1 MFPRMVQL
9 HIANYTEH
17 IDASI
22 KIMAVQTGINNIIHF
37 RRETLDEMFSLIKRQ
52 AYETGGIIGVDD
64 GGIISAFQFDKTCNS
79 SPFEY
84 CPNVDFLDR
93 VINKKWAKRNIEF
106 VGFVHSHL
114 NNCEISQQ
122 DIEYAR
128 NILEENSC
136 LESILIGVI
145 NLGENKNHMEIYFV
159 NMKEISKICYTIM

>member
-1 MFPRMVQL
+1 
-9 HIANYTEH
+9 
-17 IDASI
+17 
-22 KIMAVQTGINNIIHF
+22 MAVQTGINNIIHI

-114 NNCEISQQ
+114 NNSEVSRQ
-122 DIEYAR
+122 DIDYSR
-128 NILEENSC
+128 DTLRTNKHLNYIILGIVD
-136 LESILIGVI
+136 L
-145 NLGENKNHMEIYFV
+145 
-159 NMKEISKICYTIM
+159 SKKSTV